1 MGVPVATAQDR
12 VDFAENK
19 GATECRGEGT
29 RKELVPPW
37 GCGLQ
42 GLRTP
47 PEPQG
52 GPVSIPVGLLRN
64 GWAIVQKNARKSRA
78 SLLQQG
84 WGLFLPAR
92 KLQVGFRRVA
102 WGLECQEDHCYWW
115 EDRVQTLLSLTV
127 PLLSEGQVGLEPG
140 ASGCSLK
147 YSLCAVSL
155 GSSRDF
161 LK

>member
-1 MGVPVATAQDR
+1 MGVPVAPVQDR

-19 GATECRGEGT
+19 GAHRDCGGEGT
-29 RKELVPPW
+29 RKELVPQW

-42 GLRTP
+42 GLLTP
-47 PEPQG
+47 SEPQG

-78 SLLQQG
+78 SLLQG

-102 WGLECQEDHCYWW
+102 WGLECQGYHCYWW
-115 EDRVQTLLSLTV
+115 EDRAQTLLSL
-127 PLLSEGQVGLEPG
+127 
-140 ASGCSLK
+140 C
-147 YSLCAVSL
+147 VSPV
-155 GSSRDF
+155 
-161 LK
+161 